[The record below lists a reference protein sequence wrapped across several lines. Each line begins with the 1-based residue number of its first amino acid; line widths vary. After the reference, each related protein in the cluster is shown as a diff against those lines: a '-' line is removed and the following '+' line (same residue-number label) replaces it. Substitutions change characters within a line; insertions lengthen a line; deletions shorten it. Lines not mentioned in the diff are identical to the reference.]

1 LNEDGRKRIDYRKK
15 KIGDRLFVITP
26 SIMFFSES
34 IEKFPVS

>member
-1 LNEDGRKRIDYRKK
+1 MKMEEKELITGK
-15 KIGDRLFVITP
+15 KIVDRMFVFTP